1 MDVKRKFSISKVIR
15 NQSGLYLNG
24 MFEVMIGS
32 SSRDIR
38 LRDSFEVIGEKE
50 EIISFKTFFTDVF

>member
-38 LRDSFEVIGEKE
+38 LKDSFEVIG
-50 EIISFKTFFTDVF
+50 